1 MDNIARRNSQRPLAA
16 PLDRRERFPMP
27 ELEPLEARTVA
38 VLADCHIHP
47 GGGPDWTPAVLAA
60 LAGSDL
66 ILTLGDMGE
75 AAGLD
80 RLAQIAPVV
89 GVAGADDQPD
99 PRVTGRARRFAI
111 SGVTLG
117 CVFDP
122 REAGLAAASD
132 PFEAAAD
139 WPAALERTF
148 GGPVD
153 VLLYASTHKP
163 AAAELDGRWAV
174 NPGSA
179 LLPAKG
185 AAPSFARLSF
195 AAGRCRPEIVTLA

>member
-1 MDNIARRNSQRPLAA
+1 
-16 PLDRRERFPMP
+16 MP
-27 ELEPLEARTVA
+27 ELEPFEARTVA

-60 LAGSDL
+60 LAGCDL

-89 GVAGADDQPD
+89 GVSGADDQPD
-99 PRVTGRARRFAI
+99 PRITGRLRRLAI
-111 SGVTLG
+111 AGVTLG

-122 REAGLAAASD
+122 KEAGLAASSD
-132 PFEAAAD
+132 PFEAVGD
-139 WPAALERTF
+139 WPGALERTF

-153 VLLYASTHKP
+153 VLLYASTHRP
-163 AAAELDGRWAV
+163 AAAEVAGRWTV

-185 AAPSFARLSF
+185 AAASFARLSF
-195 AAGRCRPEIVTLA
+195 AAGGCRPEIVTLA